1 MKKNEGTWEEEA
13 GEVDEERAQVRRR
26 KQGMVAIE
34 GEEAP
39 EVEEAFEG
47 EEEEE

>member
-26 KQGMVAIE
+26 KQGMRVIE
-34 GEEAP
+34 EVLEVEEAP
-39 EVEEAFEG
+39 EGEKKEE
-47 EEEEE
+47 